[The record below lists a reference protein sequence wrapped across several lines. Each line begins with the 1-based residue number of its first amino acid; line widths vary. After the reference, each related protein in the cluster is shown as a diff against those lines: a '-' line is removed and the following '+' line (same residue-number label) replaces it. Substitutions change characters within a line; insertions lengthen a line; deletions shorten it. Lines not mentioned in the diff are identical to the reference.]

1 MFVNMMTLI
10 DYDERFE
17 PRPYLAES
25 YEISPDGLTITF
37 HIRRDVFWHDGEQT
51 DAHDVAFTWEVVT
64 DPSTAF
70 PNAGYWEHYVRGP
83 EGVEVVDD
91 FTVRIRLARPHADFL
106 DPFRQTA
113 IAPEHLLGDVP
124 RDSLRQ
130 HPFGT
135 QCPVGNGPFV
145 FYEHR
150 SNDRWVFDANPGFP
164 AALGGRPFVDRYV
177 FRVVPDQ
184 TTLLSEL
191 LTERVDVYI
200 APAFDQAQ
208 TILDDPSLELRR
220 YTSRQYNF
228 VGWNSRRPQFADV
241 RVRRA
246 LTMGTDRESIVRAVL
261 RGYGTVAHTGVPPF
275 HWAFDPSA
283 VEPVPYDPAG
293 ARALLD
299 EAGWH
304 DRDGDGVRES
314 ADGTRLSFGIK
325 YNQNV
330 TRQQIAEIMQ
340 SQLAEIGAEVR
351 PQMVEIATLLDQIQ
365 TPTLR
370 DFDGV
375 VMGWSADF
383 KLDDM
388 DLFHSERIDGPFAWS
403 GTRNPQMDRLMETI
417 SLTVDREEAR
427 ELWREYQT
435 VLVEEQPYTFFYFP
449 DRLEG
454 VNRRVR
460 NVVMD
465 TRGDWVNVKD
475 WYLDPASR

>member
-1 MFVNMMTLI
+1 
-10 DYDERFE
+10 
-17 PRPYLAES
+17 
-25 YEISPDGLTITF
+25 
-37 HIRRDVFWHDGEQT
+37 
-51 DAHDVAFTWEVVT
+51 
-64 DPSTAF
+64 
-70 PNAGYWEHYVRGP
+70 
-83 EGVEVVDD
+83 
-91 FTVRIRLARPHADFL
+91 
-106 DPFRQTA
+106 
-113 IAPEHLLGDVP
+113 
-124 RDSLRQ
+124 
-130 HPFGT
+130 
-135 QCPVGNGPFV
+135 
-145 FYEHR
+145 
-150 SNDRWVFDANPGFP
+150 
-164 AALGGRPFVDRYV
+164 
-177 FRVVPDQ
+177 VVPDQ

-208 TILDDPSLELRR
+208 AILDHPNLELRR

-228 VGWNSRRPQFADV
+228 VGWNSRRPQFADA

-283 VEPVPYDPAG
+283 VEPIPYDPDG

-299 EAGWH
+299 EAGWR

-314 ADGTRLSFGIK
+314 ADGTRLSFTIK
-325 YNQNV
+325 YNQNQ

-340 SQLAEIGAEVR
+340 SQLAEIGVEVR
-351 PQMVEIATLLDQIQ
+351 PQMVEIGALLDQIN

-388 DLFHSERIDGPFAWS
+388 DLFHSERGDGPFAWA
-403 GTRNPQMDRLMETI
+403 GTRNPEMDRLMEAI
-417 SLTVDREEAR
+417 SLTVDREAATA
-427 ELWREYQT
+427 LWRDYQAA
-435 VLVEEQPYTFFYFP
+435 LIEEQPYTFFYFP

-465 TRGDWVNVKD
+465 ARGDWVNIKD

>member
-1 MFVNMMTLI
+1 
-10 DYDERFE
+10 
-17 PRPYLAES
+17 
-25 YEISPDGLTITF
+25 
-37 HIRRDVFWHDGEQT
+37 
-51 DAHDVAFTWEVVT
+51 
-64 DPSTAF
+64 
-70 PNAGYWEHYVRGP
+70 
-83 EGVEVVDD
+83 
-91 FTVRIRLARPHADFL
+91 VRIRLARPHADFL

-113 IAPEHLLGDVP
+113 IAPEHLLRDVP
-124 RDSLRQ
+124 RERLRE

-145 FYEHR
+145 FSEHR
-150 SNDRWVFDANPGFP
+150 ANDRWVFDANPGFP

-208 TILDDPSLELRR
+208 SILDDPTLELRR

-228 VGWNSRRPQFADV
+228 VGWNSRRPQFADP

-246 LTMGTDRESIVRAVL
+246 LTMGTDRENIVRAVL

-283 VEPVPYDPAG
+283 VEIIPYDPDG

-299 EAGWH
+299 EAGWR

-314 ADGTRLSFGIK
+314 ADGTRLSFSIK
-325 YNQNV
+325 YNQNL

-388 DLFHSERIDGPFAWS
+388 DLFHSERIDGLFAFS
-403 GTRNPQMDRLMETI
+403 GTRNHEMDRLMEAI

-427 ELWREYQT
+427 ELWREYQR

-465 TRGDWVNVKD
+465 ARGDWVNIKD
-475 WYLDPASR
+475 WYLDPATR